1 MIRGAEY
8 TVVRERMG
16 SGGPR
21 GLQILVSGASGVR
34 GGFDSHAFPPLPSTH
49 RGRARA
55 RRLAGIVLA
64 LGLCGWAAA
73 AAPRVARAAVAD
85 SLATPAAR
93 PVDVVGGAPA
103 PVRADSARQTPWH
116 EQPRFVMARSLLVP
130 GWGQLHNRAWF
141 KAIVVAGLEA
151 FLVTRVVRQQSDLDQ
166 LLSELD
172 AARARQDLSGY
183 DALANEYNALLAER
197 LGNEWK
203 LGGVIAYAMV
213 DAYVDAH
220 FRGFDVEFRNDPAL
234 PAGTSPAGS
243 QSGGGGAG
251 LRLSLRWDF

>member
-1 MIRGAEY
+1 MIRSLESG
-8 TVVRERMG
+8 VVRERMG

-34 GGFDSHAFPPLPSTH
+34 GGFDSHAFPPLRPGE
-49 RGRARA
+49 RGRARV

-64 LGLCGWAAA
+64 LSLSGWALAA
-73 AAPRVARAAVAD
+73 VPRDARASDAD

-93 PVDVVGGAPA
+93 PVDVVGGGPTPA
-103 PVRADSARQTPWH
+103 RADSARRAPWH

-141 KAIVVAGLEA
+141 KAVVVAGLEA
-151 FLVTRVVRQQSDLDQ
+151 FLVTRVVRQQSDLNQ
-166 LLSELD
+166 LLRKLD
-172 AARARQDLSGY
+172 AARGGTDPARY
-183 DALANEYNALLAER
+183 DALVSEYNALLDER

-243 QSGGGGAG
+243 QSGRGGAG
-251 LRLSLRWDF
+251 LRLVLRWDF